1 MDAIAVEPPPKTG
14 MTVAEL
20 LNRSQR
26 ALTHAGV
33 DTAALEVTWLL
44 EKALRTTSLKLR
56 LERHRKLTERE
67 CAEAET
73 LISRRT
79 AREPLQYIL
88 GTQEFCGLDFEVGPA
103 VLIPRPETELLIEEA
118 VQAVKGK
125 NQPIMVDIGT
135 GSGCLAVT
143 LATRLPSAVVY
154 AVDCSP
160 TALAVASKNIARHS
174 VEGRLSCVLGD
185 LCSPLESLQ
194 LKGRGD
200 VIVSNPPYIA
210 EHEWPA
216 LQPEVRDF
224 EPRSALVAGPIGI
237 EMHRRLIEQA
247 WRYLISGGWLFMEV
261 GKGQSD
267 AVRRLASQTGRY
279 ADATVRRDAAGIER
293 IVGLR
298 SLT

>member
-1 MDAIAVEPPPKTG
+1 MDAIAVEPLSKTG

-33 DTAALEVTWLL
+33 DTAALEVSWLL
-44 EKALRTTSLKLR
+44 EKALRTTGLKLR

-67 CAEAET
+67 CAEVET

-118 VQAVKGK
+118 VQAVIGK

-143 LATRLPSAVVY
+143 LATLLPSAEVY
-154 AVDCSP
+154 AVDCSS
-160 TALAVASKNIARHS
+160 TALAMVRKNIARHS

-185 LCSPLESLQ
+185 LCSPLECLQ
-194 LKGRGD
+194 LGGRVD

-216 LQPEVRDF
+216 LQPEVRNF
-224 EPRSALVAGPIGI
+224 EPRGALVAGPIGI
-237 EMHRRLIEQA
+237 ETHSRLIDQA
-247 WRYLISGGWLFMEV
+247 WRYLTSGGWLFMEV

-267 AVRRLASQTGRY
+267 AVRRLAAQTGRY
-279 ADATVRRDAAGIER
+279 ADAIVRRDAAGIER